1 MKNRYLFKVGFACAL
16 LCASVVYTSCG
27 DDDDPTPSNQNTS
40 GTQNPTGGDE
50 NPSGGNNNQQTGGNE
65 NQQTGG
71 NENENPNKPVDEVTL
86 VSELKCTVAEFATK
100 YTTLKKGE
108 KVTVTLTDVSD
119 ANIAKV
125 SETLKKMSA
134 DPISKAGE
142 AKYIVSLILESISNA
157 LKTIPADTFKGVEVL
172 REVVIPACV
181 EAIQSDAFAECVN
194 LVSAKIL
201 GADTKVDE
209 KAFESANEEIKVEQT
224 QKEVVTPSD
233 PEKPEV
239 VEPSSFLDANGCVKT
254 ADVEAYLNAVGE
266 EEVTLKVALEG
277 YDEEQLRSALIRKD
291 KKVELVFPV
300 GVTQIGINDFAFMNC
315 DGIASIII
323 PQGCKDIGFGAFNGC
338 FGLKGISLPYG
349 LTEIVGRAFSFCYM
363 IDTPVVIPQG
373 VIKIGDEA
381 FYSCNQIPSISI
393 PDGVVEIGDKAFGF
407 CESLNSITIPESVT
421 EIGDGA
427 FAGCYE
433 LETIYCSQAIYD
445 KYHVEYPQ
453 MVVKGGVSGN
463 VSVDNLVIDKDIK

>member
-1 MKNRYLFKVGFACAL
+1 MKNRNFLRVGL
-16 LCASVVYTSCG
+16 LVTLLGTSLIMGSCG
-27 DDDDPTPSNQNTS
+27 DDEEPTP
-40 GTQNPTGGDE
+40 
-50 NPSGGNNNQQTGGNE
+50 NNQIQPNPNPDPE
-65 NQQTGG
+65 PNPD
-71 NENENPNKPVDEVTL
+71 PNKPVDQDKL
-86 VSELKCTVAEFATK
+86 VSELKCTVDEFATK

-142 AKYIVSLILESISNA
+142 AKYIVTLILESISNA

-224 QKEVVTPSD
+224 QKEVV
-233 PEKPEV
+233 EV
-239 VEPSSFLDANGCVKT
+239 QLLSP
-254 ADVEAYLNAVGE
+254 ADIVPYVNASNE
-266 EEVTLKVALEG
+266 EIVTLNMALDT
-277 YDEEQLRSALIRKD
+277 YDHTEVLMAIDKITD
-291 KKVELVFPV
+291 KKVKLVIPEGVKELAVDYGKLPSDDNV
-300 GVTQIGINDFAFMNC
+300 GLIYEPIALVDVVIPDGVTQIG
-315 DGIASIII
+315 
-323 PQGCKDIGFGAFNGC
+323 KGAFLNC
-338 FGLKGISLPYG
+338 SSL
-349 LTEIVGRAFSFCYM
+349 TSI
-363 IDTPVVIPQG
+363 TIPEG
-373 VIKIGDEA
+373 VNAIGPDA
-381 FYSCNQIPSISI
+381 FYDCSSLTSITIPESVTSI
-393 PDGVVEIGDKAFGF
+393 GLWAFWN
-407 CESLNSITIPESVT
+407 CSSLTSITIPESVT
-421 EIGDGA
+421 EIGYQA
-427 FAGCYE
+427 FDNCDN

-445 KYHVEYPQ
+445 EYHKEYPQ

-463 VSVDNLVIDKDIK
+463 VNVDDLEFGKDIK